1 MRFVTL
7 GTRLLEATVEYG
19 SALTKVAATQ
29 VAEAY
34 LRLKQEPGS
43 VVDISGTE
51 LSLIENEEGD
61 WIIMDVVL

>member
-29 VAEAY
+29 VADAY
-34 LRLKQEPGS
+34 LLLNQG
-43 VVDISGTE
+43 I
-51 LSLIENEEGD
+51 LALN
-61 WIIMDVVL
+61 